1 MLSGKCRFNWVALR
15 IGVHSNETP
24 ERFAK
29 LAKNVEYRCPVM
41 NLFRS
46 ADVEV
51 RAEWGLVPGA
61 DRSQYQGGPPCS
73 PEPSPS

>member
-1 MLSGKCRFNWVALR
+1 LR
-15 IGVHSNETP
+15 IRVHSGETP

-29 LAKNVEYRCPVM
+29 LTKNVEYRCPVM

-51 RAEWGLVPGA
+51 RAEWVLVPEG
-61 DRSQYQGGPPCS
+61 S
-73 PEPSPS
+73 